1 MTEEQLMEVLIQLAD
16 QGVTGIKVHYEGG
29 GDSGAIEAIV
39 YTDKEDA
46 NFIDIDLISAWNQEK
61 DLEKLNSS
69 AYATIQNFAHETILD
84 NIEDWWNNEGGY
96 GDLLIKVPSGEYLI
110 NNNLRVVEIEEYTHE
125 GNLFRKTED

>member
-16 QGVTGIKVHYEGG
+16 QGVTGIKIHYDGG

-39 YTDKEDA
+39 YTDEEDA
-46 NFIDIDLISAWNQEK
+46 NFIDIDLIGTWNEDK

-69 AYATIQNFAHETILD
+69 AYTTIQNFAHETLLD

-110 NNNLRVVEIEEYTHE
+110 NNNVRVVEIEEYTHE
-125 GNLFRKTED
+125 GNLFRKTEE

>member
-16 QGVTGIKVHYEGG
+16 QGVTGIKVHYDGG

-39 YTDKEDA
+39 YTDKENA
-46 NFIDIDLISAWNQEK
+46 EFSDIDLLNEWDENISLAT
-61 DLEKLNSS
+61 LNSS
-69 AYATIQNFAHETILD
+69 ADANIQNFAHETILD
-84 NIEDWWNNEGGY
+84 SIENWWDNEGGY

-110 NNNLRVVEIEEYTHE
+110 NNNVRVVEIEDYTHE

>member
-16 QGVTGIKVHYEGG
+16 QGVTGIKVHYDGG

-39 YTDKEDA
+39 YTDKENA
-46 NFIDIDLISAWNQEK
+46 EFSDIDLLNEWDENISLAT
-61 DLEKLNSS
+61 LNSS
-69 AYATIQNFAHETILD
+69 ADANIQNFAHETILD
-84 NIEDWWNNEGGY
+84 SIEDWWNNEGGY

-110 NNNLRVVEIEEYTHE
+110 NNNVRVVEIEDYTHE

>member
-16 QGVTGIKVHYEGG
+16 QGVTGIKVHYDGG
-29 GDSGAIEAIV
+29 GDSGAIESIV
-39 YTDKEDA
+39 YTDKENA
-46 NFIDIDLISAWNQEK
+46 EFSDIDLVISWDEDK

-69 AYATIQNFAHETILD
+69 AYATIENFAHETILN

-96 GDLLIKVPSGEYLI
+96 GDLLIKVPSGEYVV
-110 NNNLRVVEIEEYTHE
+110 NNNVRILEVEEYTHE

>member
-29 GDSGAIEAIV
+29 GDSGAIESIV

-46 NFIDIDLISAWNQEK
+46 NFSDIDSVSAWEQES

-96 GDLLIKVPSGEYLI
+96 GDLLIKVPSGEYFI
-110 NNNLRVVEIEEYTHE
+110 NNNTRIMEVEEYTHE

>member
-16 QGVTGIKVHYEGG
+16 QGVTGIKVHYDGG
-29 GDSGAIEAIV
+29 GDSGAIENIV

-46 NFIDIDLISAWNQEK
+46 EFSDIDLVISWDEDK

-69 AYATIQNFAHETILD
+69 AYATIQNFAHETLLD

-110 NNNLRVVEIEEYTHE
+110 NNNVRIMEIEEFTHE
-125 GNLFRKTED
+125 GNLFRKTEE

>member
-16 QGVTGIKVHYEGG
+16 QGVTGIKVHYDGG
-29 GDSGAIEAIV
+29 GDSGAIESIV
-39 YTDKEDA
+39 YTDKENA
-46 NFIDIDLISAWNQEK
+46 EFSDIDLVISWDEDK

-69 AYATIQNFAHETILD
+69 AYATIENFAHETILN

-96 GDLLIKVPSGEYLI
+96 GDLLIKVPSGEYFI
-110 NNNLRVVEIEEYTHE
+110 NNNTRIMEIEEFTHE

>member
-16 QGVTGIKVHYEGG
+16 QGVTGIKIHYDGG

-46 NFIDIDLISAWNQEK
+46 EFSDIDLLNMWDENIA
-61 DLEKLNSS
+61 LATLNSS
-69 AYATIQNFAHETILD
+69 ADANIQNFAHETILND
-84 NIEDWWNNEGGY
+84 IEDWWNNEGGY

-110 NNNLRVVEIEEYTHE
+110 NNNVRVVEIEDYTHG

>member
-16 QGVTGIKVHYEGG
+16 QGVTGIKVHYDGG
-29 GDSGAIEAIV
+29 GDSGAIENIV
-39 YTDKEDA
+39 YTDKENA
-46 NFIDIDLISAWNQEK
+46 EFSDIDLVISWDEDK

-69 AYATIQNFAHETILD
+69 AYANIQNFAHETILD

-96 GDLLIKVPSGEYLI
+96 GDILIKVPSGEYII
-110 NNNLRVVEIEEYTHE
+110 NNNIRIMNTEEYSHE

>member
-16 QGVTGIKVHYEGG
+16 QGVTGIKVHYDGG

-39 YTDKEDA
+39 YTDKENA
-46 NFIDIDLISAWNQEK
+46 EFSDIDLLNEWDENISLAT
-61 DLEKLNSS
+61 LNSS
-69 AYATIQNFAHETILD
+69 ADANIQNFAHETILD

-96 GDLLIKVPSGEYLI
+96 GDILIKVPSGEYII
-110 NNNLRVVEIEEYTHE
+110 NNNIRIMNTEEYSHE

>member
-16 QGVTGIKVHYEGG
+16 QGVTGIKVHYDGG

-46 NFIDIDLISAWNQEK
+46 EFSDIDLLNEWDENIA
-61 DLEKLNSS
+61 LATLNSS
-69 AYATIQNFAHETILD
+69 ADANIQNFAHETILD

-110 NNNLRVVEIEEYTHE
+110 NNNVRIVEIEDYTHE
-125 GNLFRKTED
+125 GNLFKNTEE

>member
-16 QGVTGIKVHYEGG
+16 QGVTGIKIHYDGG

-39 YTDKEDA
+39 YTDKENA
-46 NFIDIDLISAWNQEK
+46 EFSDIDLLNEWDENISLAT
-61 DLEKLNSS
+61 LNSS
-69 AYATIQNFAHETILD
+69 ADANIQNFAHETILD
-84 NIEDWWNNEGGY
+84 SIEDWWNNEGGY

-110 NNNLRVVEIEEYTHE
+110 NNNVRVVEIEDYTHE

>member
-16 QGVTGIKVHYEGG
+16 QGVTGIKVHYDGG
-29 GDSGAIEAIV
+29 GDSGAIENIV

-46 NFIDIDLISAWNQEK
+46 EFSDIDLVISWDEDK

-69 AYATIQNFAHETILD
+69 AYANIQNFAHETLLD

-110 NNNLRVVEIEEYTHE
+110 NNNVRIMEIEEFTHE
-125 GNLFRKTED
+125 GNLFRKTEE